1 VDDGYAAPEAR
12 YEQREAVELAFIT
25 ALQHLPAVQRG
36 VLILRV
42 VLGFSARETADSLA
56 TTVAS
61 VRCDARQRP
70 GGERRLPLG
79 SGQGALHRRSPG
91 GPDLEGTRVKQ
102 MTAFM
107 TPEAFPR
114 FGLPAEPPLD

>member
-1 VDDGYAAPEAR
+1 
-12 YEQREAVELAFIT
+12 
-25 ALQHLPAVQRG
+25 
-36 VLILRV
+36 

-91 GPDLEGTRVKQ
+91 GPDLGGHKGETDDGIHDPGGL
-102 MTAFM
+102 A
-107 TPEAFPR
+107 R
-114 FGLPAEPPLD
+114 FGLPAELPLD